1 MAHSLKSIKY
11 LNKEKHILLQN
22 ENGPCPLL
30 AAANAL
36 ILQSQIE
43 FPPAVIRSNVASID
57 QVINLLAEHCFS
69 KTINKSSQHHMD
81 ELMQLFP
88 SLQFG
93 MDVNP
98 KFTLG
103 VNGVEYNSGLSAF
116 DLMGVELVHGWLVD
130 AQDTLNGN
138 AIQGK
143 SYNELVEMII
153 QGKDANV
160 KVADLEAKVK
170 ELESVSRAFDE
181 SKVTDP
187 DSLND
192 AMANVNI
199 DKESSN
205 KDQPD
210 DTPPS
215 SSSLQKAD
223 IEAEISKLKQELDVQ
238 TKNFQ
243 NGHIVEEFLS
253 HTSTQL
259 THTGLIELHNH
270 IQPNKFYVFFRNNH
284 FCTITKHDNSL
295 FLLVTDLGYANVSEV
310 VWEKLDDIS
319 GDTEY
324 FSEIFL
330 KSPPLSQMT
339 VTGPSLSPQ
348 QLLAQSSAAE
358 RDYQLALQLSKNEND
373 IDAQEG
379 KLIAAATEASLQA
392 YNNVQQKA
400 GVGTE
405 HSSDQQDTSHSEAF
419 LQHSREEEDRLVAMQ
434 LQNQYEQE
442 ASQER
447 ARREQQIEQERLHQ
461 QQIRQQQQRQQGSRG
476 GARQTK
482 KNDDGCIIS

>member
-11 LNKEKHILLQN
+11 LNQEKHILLQN

-69 KTINKSSQHHMD
+69 KTENEGSQHHMD

-98 KFTLG
+98 KFTGG
-103 VNGVEYNSGLSAF
+103 VNAVEYNSGLSAF

-130 AQDTLNGN
+130 VQDTLNAN

-160 KVADLEAKVK
+160 KIADLEAKVK
-170 ELESVSRAFDE
+170 ELEAVLTVLDE
-181 SKVTDP
+181 IAQTTE
-187 DSLND
+187 SLEKDGLNE

-199 DKESSN
+199 GEEESSN
-205 KDQPD
+205 KDEAEN
-210 DTPPS
+210 TPS
-215 SSSLQKAD
+215 SSSDVGEEL
-223 IEAEISKLKQELDVQ
+223 SKLQQELDTQ
-238 TKNFQ
+238 TKLFQ
-243 NGHIVEEFLS
+243 NGHIVEEFLL

-284 FCTITKHDNSL
+284 FCTITKHDDSL

-324 FSEIFL
+324 FNAEFV

-339 VTGPSLSPQ
+339 ATGPSLSPE

-392 YNNVQQKA
+392 YNAEHNSTLQQ
-400 GVGTE
+400 E
-405 HSSDQQDTSHSEAF
+405 TSED
-419 LQHSREEEDRLVAMQ
+419 LMQHAREEEDRLVAMR

-442 ASQER
+442 ATQER
-447 ARREQQIEQERLHQ
+447 ARREQQMEQERLHQ
-461 QQIRQQQQRQQGSRG
+461 QHIRQQQQRQQGSRG
-476 GARQTK
+476 GARQAK
-482 KNDDGCIIS
+482 KKDDGCIIS

>member
-88 SLQFG
+88 SLIDG

-160 KVADLEAKVK
+160 KVADL
-170 ELESVSRAFDE
+170 R
-181 SKVTDP
+181 
-187 DSLND
+187 
-192 AMANVNI
+192 
-199 DKESSN
+199 
-205 KDQPD
+205 Q
-210 DTPPS
+210 
-215 SSSLQKAD
+215 
-223 IEAEISKLKQELDVQ
+223 KLK
-238 TKNFQ
+238 N
-243 NGHIVEEFLS
+243 
-253 HTSTQL
+253 
-259 THTGLIELHNH
+259 
-270 IQPNKFYVFFRNNH
+270 
-284 FCTITKHDNSL
+284 
-295 FLLVTDLGYANVSEV
+295 
-310 VWEKLDDIS
+310 
-319 GDTEY
+319 
-324 FSEIFL
+324 
-330 KSPPLSQMT
+330 
-339 VTGPSLSPQ
+339 
-348 QLLAQSSAAE
+348 
-358 RDYQLALQLSKNEND
+358 
-373 IDAQEG
+373 
-379 KLIAAATEASLQA
+379 
-392 YNNVQQKA
+392 
-400 GVGTE
+400 
-405 HSSDQQDTSHSEAF
+405 
-419 LQHSREEEDRLVAMQ
+419 
-434 LQNQYEQE
+434 
-442 ASQER
+442 
-447 ARREQQIEQERLHQ
+447 
-461 QQIRQQQQRQQGSRG
+461 
-476 GARQTK
+476 
-482 KNDDGCIIS
+482 